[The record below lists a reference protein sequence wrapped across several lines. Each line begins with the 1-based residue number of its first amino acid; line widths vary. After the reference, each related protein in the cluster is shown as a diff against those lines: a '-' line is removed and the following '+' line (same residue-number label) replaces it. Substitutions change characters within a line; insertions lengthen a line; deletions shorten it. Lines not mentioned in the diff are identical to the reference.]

1 MQEAE
6 EELSNNA
13 TETDSS
19 SPSTPETNSGL
30 WKYVPIIGCILA
42 LFLAAFSQ
50 WPFGFYVLLRLAVC
64 TVSVYWAVEMFKQ
77 RQTFWA
83 WALGANAVLYNPI
96 FPIHMA
102 RSNWRIINLLAALFL
117 ATWMT
122 LLAYLKTGQIGRKD
136 LLAFRP
142 RMSDW
147 NADLTPVQYKGEV
160 LAQAPS
166 AVYTRQ
172 DVRHEGPEGR
182 KFSKFL
188 RHIDIEHGYMD
199 LSQASD
205 EERRDYKEYCK
216 RESQRP
222 PDETWHF
229 VVLKE
234 KLDSLRHMT
243 TFDAQS
249 VSLGYSSA
257 SENDAWSEA
266 WGKLKLAEELRRSAR
281 ILICIVL
288 VVLALA
294 IAFSSIWEE
303 SH

>member
-1 MQEAE
+1 M
-6 EELSNNA
+6 
-13 TETDSS
+13 
-19 SPSTPETNSGL
+19 
-30 WKYVPIIGCILA
+30 WKYVPVIGCILA
-42 LFLAAFSQ
+42 LLTASFSR
-50 WPFGFYVLLRLAVC
+50 WPYGFYILLRLGVC

-77 RQTFWA
+77 QQTLWV
-83 WALGANAVLYNPI
+83 WALGANAVLFNPVL
-96 FPIHMA
+96 PIHMA
-102 RSNWRIINLLAALFL
+102 RSSWRIINLLAALFL

-122 LLAYLKTGQIGRKD
+122 FSAYVKTGRIGRKD

-147 NADLTPVQYKGEV
+147 TAGLTPDQYKDEV
-160 LAQAPS
+160 LAQAPT

-172 DVRHEGPEGR
+172 DVRRAGPEFR
-182 KFSKFL
+182 EFSKFL
-188 RHIDIEHGYMD
+188 RETDIEYGYMD

-205 EERRDYKEYCK
+205 EERRHYEEYCK
-216 RESQRP
+216 RETHRP

-234 KLDSLRHMT
+234 KLDPLRHMT

-249 VSLGYSSA
+249 VSLGYSSVT
-257 SENDAWSEA
+257 EDDAWSEA
-266 WGKLKLAEELRRSAR
+266 WGKLKLAEEARRNAMT
-281 ILICIVL
+281 LICIVI

-294 IAFSSIWEE
+294 IAFSSIWED